1 MADPDVSG
9 PPGNLSGDTDGGADA
24 SSVGPGTGQN
34 PDNPAKGVGGLLGG
48 TTGST
53 SSGVLGQINL
63 QGLPTDVAQE
73 LFESGFLGIDPNN
86 PFGHLDVELTDVINE
101 LGTPAVGVNVE
112 TEEEAPRTHPDFG
125 LSGTALDPN
134 APSPGVS
141 LTDPE
146 HLGKA
151 VDKKG
156 KALSFNKAR
165 QKNLYDAFIDA
176 TKNKKTEIDALRAI
190 KNRTRQQNLELSK
203 LQRQYKNL
211 LESDQY
217 SKAMAMNNPA
227 LGWGAKALSTAL
239 GLGVL
244 GFGPTLDNFATEMGF
259 IDDTTPQDVMDA
271 DPTDE
276 APEGPSFIDED
287 QSTSAF
293 WSLMNIVRNNR
304 DIFENVPIEKIRE
317 LLGDSKK
324 FWEFYETE
332 KAKQIN

>member
-1 MADPDVSG
+1 MADADVSG

-24 SSVGPGTGQN
+24 PSVGPGTGQN
-34 PDNPAKGVGGLLGG
+34 PDNPAKGVNVGGILGG

-53 SSGVLGQINL
+53 SSGVLGSVNL
-63 QGLPTDVAQE
+63 QGLPADVAKAV
-73 LFESGFLGIDPNN
+73 FDSGFLGFDPSA
-86 PFGHLDVELTDVINE
+86 
-101 LGTPAVGVNVE
+101 PAVGVNVD
-112 TEEEAPRTHPDFG
+112 TEEEAPHTHPDEGLFG
-125 LSGTALDPN
+125 VQS
-134 APSPGVS
+134 VS
-141 LTDPE
+141 LTDP
-146 HLGKA
+146 GYSKA
-151 VDKKG
+151 VNKQG
-156 KALSFNKAR
+156 KALSANKAR

-203 LQRQYKNL
+203 MQRQYRNL

-239 GLGVL
+239 GLGIV

-271 DPTDE
+271 DPADD

-287 QSTSAF
+287 QSTSTF
-293 WSLMNIVRNNR
+293 WSLMNVVRNNR

-332 KAKQIN
+332 KAEQTS

>member
-1 MADPDVSG
+1 MADADVSG
-9 PPGNLSGDTDGGADA
+9 PPGNLSGGGDTSGGADA
-24 SSVGPGTGQN
+24 PSVGPGTGQN
-34 PDNPAKGVGGLLGG
+34 PDNPARGVNVGGLLGG
-48 TTGST
+48 TTGSSAT
-53 SSGVLGQINL
+53 DSALSGLLGML
-63 QGLPTDVAQE
+63 
-73 LFESGFLGIDPNN
+73 GFDPSA
-86 PFGHLDVELTDVINE
+86 
-101 LGTPAVGVNVE
+101 PAVGVNVE
-112 TEEEAPRTHPDFG
+112 TEQEAPHTHPDFN

-134 APSPGVS
+134 APSPGVA
-141 LTDPE
+141 LTDP
-146 HLGKA
+146 GYSKA
-151 VDKKG
+151 VDKQG
-156 KALSFNKAR
+156 KALSANKAR

-203 LQRQYKNL
+203 LERQYRNI

-259 IDDTTPQDVMDA
+259 IDDTTPEDVMDA
-271 DPTDE
+271 DPADD

-287 QSTSAF
+287 QSTSTF
-293 WSLMNIVRNNR
+293 WSLMNVVRNNR

-332 KAKQIN
+332 KAKQTN